1 MLVLVGLLFSGSLA
15 ISTDWGTPSVMG
27 CWLPA
32 EVRAEILLGGGAD
45 ARMLEAAEE
54 NWPVGAD
61 VQAWCLELSIKSAGC
76 GLV

>member
-1 MLVLVGLLFSGSLA
+1 MLVACRGSRRDSA
-15 ISTDWGTPSVMG
+15 W
-27 CWLPA
+27 
-32 EVRAEILLGGGAD
+32 GGAD